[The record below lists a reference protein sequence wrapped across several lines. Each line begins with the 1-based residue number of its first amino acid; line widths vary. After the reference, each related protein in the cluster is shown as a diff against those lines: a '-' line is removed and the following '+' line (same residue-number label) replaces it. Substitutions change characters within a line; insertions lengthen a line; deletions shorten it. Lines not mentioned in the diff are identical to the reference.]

1 MINGKIIAV
10 ANQKGGVGKTTTTLS
25 LGVALAKQGK
35 RVLLIDADPQANLT
49 TCLGF
54 DDLAIERD
62 TLSSLMTKKDEEKI
76 YLEDLIVKTNEGVD
90 LIPSDIN
97 LCMADLKLISKIDKE
112 RVLKSYIEKS
122 NIKEDYDYILIDCMP
137 SINIM
142 TLNCLTCSDEVL
154 IPIQSHYLAIRGMD
168 LLLDTID
175 NVKRSL
181 NRNLEVSG
189 FLLTLV
195 NKNTNISKV
204 IRELLEENF
213 GNIYKVFDTEIPYT
227 VRVPESNSMG
237 KSIYNYNKGTKI
249 ASIYEEFANEFLERE
264 REQEIKIEKEEMER

>member
-1 MINGKIIAV
+1 MANGRIIAI

-25 LGVALAKQGK
+25 LGVALAKRGK
-35 RVLLIDADPQANLT
+35 RILLIDADPQANLT
-49 TCLGF
+49 TCLGC
-54 DDLAIERD
+54 DDLAIEQN
-62 TLSSLMTKKDEEKI
+62 TLSSLMTNKNDEKEI

-97 LCMADLKLISKIDKE
+97 LCMADLNLISKMDKE
-112 RVLKSYIEKS
+112 RFLKSYIEDS
-122 NIKEDYDYILIDCMP
+122 NIKEDYDYIFIDCMP

-213 GNIYKVFDTEIPYT
+213 GSVYKVFDTEIPYT
-227 VRVPESNSMG
+227 VRIPESNSMG
-237 KSIYNYNKGTKI
+237 KSIYTYNKGTKI

-264 REQEIKIEKEEMER
+264 REIEIKKEEMER

>member
-1 MINGKIIAV
+1 MK
-10 ANQKGGVGKTTTTLS
+10 
-25 LGVALAKQGK
+25 
-35 RVLLIDADPQANLT
+35 
-49 TCLGF
+49 F
-54 DDLAIERD
+54 
-62 TLSSLMTKKDEEKI
+62 
-76 YLEDLIVKTNEGVD
+76 
-90 LIPSDIN
+90 
-97 LCMADLKLISKIDKE
+97 
-112 RVLKSYIEKS
+112 
-122 NIKEDYDYILIDCMP
+122 
-137 SINIM
+137 
-142 TLNCLTCSDEVL
+142 
-154 IPIQSHYLAIRGMD
+154 IQSHYLAIRGMD

-264 REQEIKIEKEEMER
+264 QEIKRKKEEMER

>member
-49 TCLGF
+49 TCLGV

-112 RVLKSYIEKS
+112 RVLKSYIEES

-264 REQEIKIEKEEMER
+264 QEIKRKKEEMER